1 MAPLSVTLLLMLL
14 TAGPALAAE
23 SNPGIVLYRYTDS
36 RGVTVLDRQGVPPEF
51 VGKGYQVLNQQGRVI
66 RVVAPAPT
74 ADELARKQEQQAK
87 ADAQAQLLAQYP
99 SLADLDAA
107 KARALADYDQLAAQA
122 RSNIQALLAQQGAVQ
137 SQAADQERSGQ
148 PVSQDLLDRLSDLRR
163 QRADL
168 QVRIA
173 AYQTA
178 RAQAEQDFAL
188 RRAQLEQL
196 LAR

>member
-1 MAPLSVTLLLMLL
+1 MLFA
-14 TAGPALAAE
+14 AGPVLAAE
-23 SNPGIVLYRYTDS
+23 TSPGVVLYRYTDS

-87 ADAQAQLLAQYP
+87 AEAQAQLLAQYP

-107 KARALADYDQLAAQA
+107 KARALADYDLLAAQA

-148 PVSQDLLDRLSDLRR
+148 PVSQDLLERLDDLRR
-163 QRADL
+163 QRTDL